1 MRIVYL
7 LAPIILTG
15 LILAA
20 CHEPVETPKAQDSVM
35 QQLINEPVK
44 TFALTQYDQHDI
56 SILNDYDNR
65 FNEMSDAT
73 EDELIA
79 MREAGTLSEDFALLR
94 KRDNI
99 GSALIM
105 LKDLDLKTEQGRY
118 IQGIMYDYWQQQDQ
132 LYAARI
138 TGSNTLR
145 QQDIA
150 MQGIGHFL
158 HAHQQLE
165 HWQAQYQP

>member
-56 SILNDYDNR
+56 SVLNDYDSR
-65 FNEMSDAT
+65 
-73 EDELIA
+73 L
-79 MREAGTLSEDFALLR
+79 LSVE
-94 KRDNI
+94 K
-99 GSALIM
+99 
-105 LKDLDLKTEQGRY
+105 
-118 IQGIMYDYWQQQDQ
+118 
-132 LYAARI
+132 
-138 TGSNTLR
+138 
-145 QQDIA
+145 
-150 MQGIGHFL
+150 
-158 HAHQQLE
+158 
-165 HWQAQYQP
+165 

>member
-1 MRIVYL
+1 MRMLYL
-7 LAPIILTG
+7 LAPMILTG

-35 QQLINEPVK
+35 QQLINAPVK

-118 IQGIMYDYWQQQDQ
+118 IQGIMYEYC
-132 LYAARI
+132 
-138 TGSNTLR
+138 NTLR